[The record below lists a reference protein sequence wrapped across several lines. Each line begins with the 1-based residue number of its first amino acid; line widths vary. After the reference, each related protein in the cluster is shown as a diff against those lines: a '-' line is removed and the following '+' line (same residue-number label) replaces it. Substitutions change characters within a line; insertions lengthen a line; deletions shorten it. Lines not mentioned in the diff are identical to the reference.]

1 MESYRVLNVS
11 HLAKAL
17 SLPSILD
24 ETHSGAGGV
33 RRSQYVF
40 FFRGGR
46 CHVFVQVFFCWT
58 IVTLA

>member
-1 MESYRVLNVS
+1 MESYRVLDVS

-40 FFRGGR
+40 FSVVVGVTSLCR
-46 CHVFVQVFFCWT
+46 CFFCWT
-58 IVTLA
+58 ILTLA